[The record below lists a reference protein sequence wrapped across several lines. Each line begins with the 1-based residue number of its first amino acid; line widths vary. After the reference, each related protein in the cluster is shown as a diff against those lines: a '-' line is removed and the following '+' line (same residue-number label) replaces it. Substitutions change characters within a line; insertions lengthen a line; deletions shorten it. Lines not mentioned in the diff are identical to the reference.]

1 MSTFKI
7 LTFSHKIRTIQVA
20 GAALLFA
27 LISTQ
32 IAVAQSS
39 KSLSGVVRGVDSDGT
54 KPLAGATLQWLGYS
68 AGTFSGKDGKFNLK
82 RPDGATRLLA
92 RYVGY
97 GSDTMAIAPNISEI
111 EIDLRASLETAAIT
125 VEAESA
131 TISKV
136 AVKTETISSRDLSKS
151 ACCSL
156 SESFEKNASAEASYS
171 DAVAGSKQIQ
181 LLGLRGIY
189 TQILT
194 EAVPSVR
201 GLAVPFGA
209 DYFPGPWME
218 SISISK
224 GAASVTSGYESI
236 TGQINV
242 ELKKPQTAEPLFLN
256 GYANDMGRYELN
268 AVAAQNLGEYSS
280 AAVMLHGRSFSE
292 KVDQNNDG
300 FLDMPKFRQING
312 LARWHLN
319 NDIVETQ
326 IVARALS
333 DRYDGGQTD
342 FNPET
347 DRGSSIHYGTGTRT
361 NRYEAYAKIGL
372 LNAAYDPDV
381 ALALVLGGAWHDQQS
396 FFGTREYSGLQ
407 KTLYSKA
414 LARIAFSDK
423 QYIMAGASWLIDNYD
438 EKFIDTAL
446 RRAESVPGIFL
457 EYTSDLTPKLT
468 SVIGVRTDFHNIYGA
483 VFTPRVHLKYALTD
497 YTSIRASAGGG
508 FRIPNIIADNFS
520 AFANSRRIYIEPDI
534 RPEKAW
540 NYGLSLT
547 TTFDIWDMPA
557 TFDAEF
563 FRTDF
568 TEQMIVDFDQSPR
581 ELHIGNL
588 HGSSYANSALA
599 QIMITPAKGLD
610 VTAAWRVTDTR
621 ATTGGNLQLRPLMS
635 VHRFLGT
642 VSYEFDTWQLGA
654 TLIWNG
660 GGRIPRTADN
670 PDSLRLPETFGGFF
684 RANAQISKKIGDFE
698 LYLGAENIT
707 NYIQP
712 SPIIDAHNPF
722 GQFFDASLV
731 WGPLDARTIYAGF
744 RLTLPRGE

>member
-1 MSTFKI
+1 MATFKI
-7 LTFSHKIRTIQVA
+7 FDILHKFRTFRLGGV
-20 GAALLFA
+20 ALL
-27 LISTQ
+27 LSLVSVQIST
-32 IAVAQSS
+32 AQSS
-39 KSLSGVVRGVDSDGT
+39 KSLSGIIRGIDSEAT

-68 AGTFSGKDGKFNLK
+68 AGAFADKDGKFNLK
-82 RPDGATRLLA
+82 RPDGATRLLV

-97 GSDTMAIAPNISEI
+97 GSDTLTIAPNVSQI

-131 TISKV
+131 VISKV

-171 DAVAGSKQIQ
+171 DAIAGSKQIQ

-194 EAVPSVR
+194 EAVPSIR

-224 GAASVTSGYESI
+224 GAASVISGYESI

-242 ELKKPQTAEPLFLN
+242 ELRKSQIADPLFLN
-256 GYANDMGRYELN
+256 GYANNTGRYELN
-268 AVAAQNLGEYSS
+268 AIATQNLGEHSS
-280 AAVMLHGRSFSE
+280 AAVMLHGRSFAE
-292 KVDQNNDG
+292 NTDQNDDG

-312 LARWHLN
+312 LARWYY
-319 NDIVETQ
+319 NDDAVETQ
-326 IVARALS
+326 VVVRALS

-347 DRGSSIHYGTGTRT
+347 DRGSLVRYGTGTRT
-361 NRYEAYAKIGL
+361 NRYETYAKIGL

-381 ALALVLGGAWHDQQS
+381 ALALVLGGTWHDQQS
-396 FFGTREYSGLQ
+396 YFGSREYSGLQ
-407 KTLYSKA
+407 KTFYSKA
-414 LARIAFSDK
+414 LARIAFSDA
-423 QYIMAGASWLIDNYD
+423 QYIMAGASWLLDNYD
-438 EKFIDTAL
+438 EKFIDTSL

-457 EYTSDLTPKLT
+457 EYTSNLTPHLT

-497 YTSIRASAGGG
+497 YTSLRASAGSG
-508 FRIPNIIADNFS
+508 FRVPNIIADNFS
-520 AFANSRRIYIEPDI
+520 AFANSRRIFTEPDI

-540 NYGLSLT
+540 NYGLSIT
-547 TTFDIWDMPA
+547 TTFDVWDMPT

-568 TEQMIVDFDQSPR
+568 TEQMIVDFDRSPR
-581 ELHIGNL
+581 EIHIGNL
-588 HGSSYANSALA
+588 QGTSYANSALA
-599 QIMITPAKGLD
+599 QIMLTPAKGFD
-610 VTAAWRVTDTR
+610 VTAAWRITDTR
-621 ATTGGNLQLRPLMS
+621 ATTGGLLQLRPLMS

-642 VSYEFDTWQLGA
+642 VNYEFENWQLGT

-660 GGRIPRTADN
+660 GGRIPLTADN
-670 PDSLRLPETFGGFF
+670 PDGLRLPENFDGFF
-684 RANAQISKKIGDFE
+684 RANAQISKKFGNFE
-698 LYLGAENIT
+698 LYFGVENIT

-731 WGPLDARTIYAGF
+731 WGPLDERTFYGGF
-744 RLTLPRGE
+744 RLTFPRGE